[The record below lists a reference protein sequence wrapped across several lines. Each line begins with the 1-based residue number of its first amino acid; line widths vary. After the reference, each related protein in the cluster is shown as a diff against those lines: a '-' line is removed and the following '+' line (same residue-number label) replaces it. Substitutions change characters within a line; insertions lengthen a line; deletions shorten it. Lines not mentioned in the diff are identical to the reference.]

1 MIKFLKNKFFILMAF
16 LYLLHA
22 TVLFADIGDDGGTTQ
37 LQNPTTIGS
46 IQELL
51 TAILSFVVALGA
63 PIVTLAI
70 IYAGFKFVA
79 ARGNST
85 KLEEAKTYLVY
96 VLVGAAIILGA
107 FVLKDVI
114 SGTVSKIQADL

>member
-1 MIKFLKNKFFILMAF
+1 MSE
-16 LYLLHA
+16 
-22 TVLFADIGDDGGTTQ
+22 GDGVKK